1 MSRTVVAFDGVGTD
15 GRVDGSV
22 LAPCVDR
29 LAAKIGADTR
39 WFPWGGS
46 TMLGMG
52 GGGTWADNSR
62 QGVQAL
68 VEWMDA
74 NPAQHIVLMSFS
86 GGSLPAHDFLDQHPR
101 LHHRVLGAA
110 FLSDPWRPRDR
121 WQHGLA
127 SPGGWGVCGERYTP
141 ISDRAWWTAVP
152 GDVIPNAPHDSLLR
166 YFADVSYGHPD
177 HMIHEAIEAFQ
188 QGRFQ
193 LAAHLELP
201 LLERIFG
208 LGRRMREA
216 SDAVWRYLN
225 GFHTNH
231 YLGPVDTGN
240 GDLRSLAERLADSV
254 AWGVETRYGLV
265 E

>member
-1 MSRTVVAFDGVGTD
+1 MLIYAFDGVGTN
-15 GRVDGSV
+15 GRVTGSV
-22 LAPCVDR
+22 LAHTADH
-29 LAAKIGADTR
+29 LAAKLDCKAEWI
-39 WFPWGGS
+39 PWGHS
-46 TMLGMG
+46 SMLGMG
-52 GGGTWADNSR
+52 AGGSWADNSR
-62 QGVQAL
+62 AGDDEL
-68 VEWMDA
+68 VRRMNSHDDD
-74 NPAQHIVLMSFS
+74 IVLLSFS
-86 GGSLPAHDFLDQHPR
+86 GGSKPAHDFLDQHPHF
-101 LHHRVLGAA
+101 HHRVKAA
-110 FLSDPWRPRDR
+110 GFLSDPWRPRDR